1 MKVRLAFVV
10 CMVPVVACQA
20 PTASVDSPASSGAAI
35 NFVIVGEQPVIEPA
49 DYGAAFL
56 LPGAGVVHDGTYHL
70 YPVAFYADPAEPPRV
85 LHLTSEDGRSWSGD
99 PSASVL
105 ADFEIELDD
114 IGAVPSSVLIDDDG
128 TWVMYG
134 GGRLPGGNDPIVWRA
149 TAPGPDGPWTA
160 HPYPVLEPDGEG
172 WDGAITD
179 HPSVIQEADG
189 YVMGYGGAGV
199 AQPNRNRIGMAA
211 SPDGVSW
218 TRLAATLEGADD
230 DQALGPS
237 ACGVEART
245 MFEPHLLSTDDGHLL
260 FFGVMLEGE
269 DDAMQILAATSADGV
284 QWACASGRHALASD
298 DFPGAPGLHSFV
310 ALEDRGATMLLV
322 EVLGDASSRL
332 WLAQAG
338 N

>member
-1 MKVRLAFVV
+1 M
-10 CMVPVVACQA
+10 
-20 PTASVDSPASSGAAI
+20 
-35 NFVIVGEQPVIEPA
+35 
-49 DYGAAFL
+49 
-56 LPGAGVVHDGTYHL
+56 
-70 YPVAFYADPAEPPRV
+70 
-85 LHLTSEDGRSWSGD
+85 
-99 PSASVL
+99 L

-189 YVMGYGGAGV
+189 YVMGYGGAGI

-237 ACGVEART
+237 ACGLEART

-269 DDAMQILAATSADGV
+269 DDAMQILAATSPDGV

-310 ALEDRGATMLLV
+310 AIEDRGATMLLV